1 MQSEVTVR
9 TASSLLITYSE
20 ICRKLVLSCMSE
32 FPVES
37 CCGCDL
43 SQSRSLWD
51 QCRAVCISA
60 ASHTDEVTSI
70 SYFHIVPWKE
80 STFIMVLQSESE
92 FSCQVESEA
101 IVYSYS
107 ECSPVRVSLLVRP
120 FFYRWIR
127 LHVTGI
133 VRLWTVVVLCNT
145 CMCTAG
151 FQVDTNM
158 WMLRALPCSVDLPW
172 LFALFFLLAYEHSN

>member
-1 MQSEVTVR
+1 MQSEVIVR

-20 ICRKLVLSCMSE
+20 ICRKLVLSCTSE

-43 SQSRSLWD
+43 SQSGSLWD

-107 ECSPVRVSLLVRP
+107 ECCR
-120 FFYRWIR
+120 
-127 LHVTGI
+127 
-133 VRLWTVVVLCNT
+133 
-145 CMCTAG
+145 
-151 FQVDTNM
+151 
-158 WMLRALPCSVDLPW
+158 
-172 LFALFFLLAYEHSN
+172 